1 MNGDTPP
8 SMKYKIPATDLSFPR
23 LFLDMGAEE
32 NLIARLFY
40 FNNKNTYSRKFQV
53 FLLLF
58 FLLKVKQNILEHPF
72 NSNSLYNEKS
82 KAATLTRFGSYLYN
96 K

>member
-1 MNGDTPP
+1 MNF
-8 SMKYKIPATDLSFPR
+8 K
-23 LFLDMGAEE
+23 
-32 NLIARLFY
+32 
-40 FNNKNTYSRKFQV
+40 V

-82 KAATLTRFGSYLYN
+82 KAVTLTRFGSYLYN